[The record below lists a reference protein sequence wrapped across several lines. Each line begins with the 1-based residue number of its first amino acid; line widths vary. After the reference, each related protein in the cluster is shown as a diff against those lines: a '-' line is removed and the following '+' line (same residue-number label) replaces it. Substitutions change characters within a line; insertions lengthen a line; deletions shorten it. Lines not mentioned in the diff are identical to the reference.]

1 VRWISCRDAK
11 EKAMRLMPSALA
23 ALIAGCLTLV
33 SLERAIA
40 QNYPTHPVRIIV
52 SSAAGGPLDIVGRAV
67 AEKMAAALKQPVV
80 VEARSGAGGNI
91 AADFVSKSAPDG
103 YTLLFT
109 LSSTLTVNPHLY
121 KDLTF
126 NLKPVTVVNYST
138 QTLFVHPSVPVHNV
152 GEFVA
157 WAKKEG
163 PVSYAHGGNG
173 TSSHLVMEYFRLLAG
188 FETVGVP
195 YRGAAA
201 MVSDFLAGQF
211 KVAFGSTSGLLPQAA
226 AGKLRALAVSTSKRS
241 PLAPDVPTVAESG
254 YPGFELTTDFVLLAP
269 GATPD
274 EIVALLEREVR
285 QAIDTTE
292 FRDRFSKQDIW
303 IVASTS
309 VEAASRIKAGFD
321 LWRDVV
327 VRTGMKSE

>member
-1 VRWISCRDAK
+1 LCRHDVK
-11 EKAMRLMPSALA
+11 ENAMGLA
-23 ALIAGCLTLV
+23 RATLAPLLTACLTLA
-33 SLERAIA
+33 SA
-40 QNYPTHPVRIIV
+40 QTAAAQTYPTHPVRIIV

-67 AEKMAAALKQPVV
+67 AEKLAAALKQPVV

-121 KDLTF
+121 KDLGF
-126 NLKPVTVVNYST
+126 NLKPITVVNYST
-138 QTLFVHPSVPVHNV
+138 QTLFVHPSVPVNTV
-152 GEFVA
+152 TEFVD

-188 FETVGVP
+188 FQTVGVP

-201 MVSDFLAGQF
+201 MVADFLAGQV
-211 KVAFGSTSGLLPQAA
+211 KVSFGSTSGLLPQAA
-226 AGKLRALAVSTSKRS
+226 TGKLRALAVSTAKRS

-269 GATPD
+269 GGTPD

-285 QAIDTTE
+285 QAIDTPE

-309 VEAASRIKAGFD
+309 ADAAARIKAGFA
-321 LWRDVV
+321 LWGDVV
-327 VRTGMKSE
+327 ARTGMKGE

>member
-1 VRWISCRDAK
+1 MCSTRSAF
-11 EKAMRLMPSALA
+11 AALLAASLALA
-23 ALIAGCLTLV
+23 
-33 SLERAIA
+33 SA
-40 QNYPTHPVRIIV
+40 QTAAAQAYPTHPVRIIV

-67 AEKMAAALKQPVV
+67 AEKLAAALKQPVV

-121 KDLTF
+121 KDLGF
-126 NLKPVTVVNYST
+126 NLKPITVVNYST
-138 QTLFVHPSVPVHNV
+138 QTLFVHPSVPVNTV
-152 GEFVA
+152 TEFVD

-188 FETVGVP
+188 FQTVGVP

-201 MVSDFLAGQF
+201 MVADFLAGQV
-211 KVAFGSTSGLLPQAA
+211 KVSFGSTSGLLPQAA
-226 AGKLRALAVSTSKRS
+226 TGKLRALAVSTAKRS

-269 GATPD
+269 GGTPD

-285 QAIDTTE
+285 QAIDTPE

-309 VEAASRIKAGFD
+309 AEAAARIKAGFA
-321 LWRDVV
+321 LWGDVV
-327 VRTGMKSE
+327 ARTGMKGE

>member
-1 VRWISCRDAK
+1 
-11 EKAMRLMPSALA
+11 
-23 ALIAGCLTLV
+23 
-33 SLERAIA
+33 
-40 QNYPTHPVRIIV
+40 
-52 SSAAGGPLDIVGRAV
+52 
-67 AEKMAAALKQPVV
+67 MAAALKQPVV

-121 KDLTF
+121 KDLGF
-126 NLKPVTVVNYST
+126 NLKPITVVNYST
-138 QTLFVHPSVPVHNV
+138 QTLFVHPSVPVNTV
-152 GEFVA
+152 AEFVA
-157 WAKKEG
+157 WARKDG

-188 FETVGVP
+188 FQTVGVP

-201 MVSDFLAGQF
+201 MVADFIAGQV
-211 KVAFGSTSGLLPQAA
+211 KVSFGSTSGLLPQAA
-226 AGKLRALAVSTSKRS
+226 TGKLRALAVSTAKRS

-269 GATPD
+269 GGTPD

-285 QAIDTTE
+285 QAIDTPE
-292 FRDRFSKQDIW
+292 FRDHFSKQDIW

-309 VEAASRIKAGFD
+309 AEAAARIKAGFA
-321 LWRDVV
+321 LWGDVV
-327 VRTGMKSE
+327 ARTGMKGE

>member
-1 VRWISCRDAK
+1 
-11 EKAMRLMPSALA
+11 MRLIPAALP
-23 ALIAGCLTLV
+23 ALIAGCLTLIFSEIAV
-33 SLERAIA
+33 A
-40 QNYPTHPVRIIV
+40 QNYPTHPIRIIV

-67 AEKMAAALKQPVV
+67 AEKLTADLKQPVV

-91 AADFVSKSAPDG
+91 AADFVAKSEPDG

-121 KDLTF
+121 KGLTF
-126 NLKPVTVVNYST
+126 NLKPITVVNYST
-138 QTLFVHPSVPVHNV
+138 QTLFVHPSVPVSNV
-152 GEFVA
+152 AEFVA

-163 PVSYAHGGNG
+163 PVLYAHGGNG

-188 FETVGVP
+188 FETTPLP

-201 MVSDFLAGQF
+201 MVADFLAGEF

-269 GATPD
+269 GGTPD

-285 QAIDTTE
+285 QAISTTE

-303 IVASTS
+303 VVASTS
-309 VEAASRIKAGFD
+309 AETASRIKAGLD
-321 LWRDVV
+321 LWADVV
-327 VRTGMKSE
+327 VRTGMKGE

>member
-1 VRWISCRDAK
+1 MYVSSRAVK
-11 EKAMRLMPSALA
+11 ENAMCLARSTVA

-33 SLERAIA
+33 ASEMATA

-67 AEKMAAALKQPVV
+67 AEKMAAGLKQPVV

-109 LSSTLTVNPHLY
+109 LSSTLNVNPHLY
-121 KDLTF
+121 KDLSF
-126 NLKPVTVVNYST
+126 NLKPITVVNYST
-138 QTLFVHPSVPVHNV
+138 QTLFVHPSVPANNV
-152 GEFVA
+152 AEFVA
-157 WAKKEG
+157 WARKEG

-201 MVSDFLAGQF
+201 MVSDFIAGQF

-226 AGKLRALAVSTSKRS
+226 AGKLRALAVSTSRRS

-254 YPGFELTTDFVLLAP
+254 YPGFELTTDFILLAP
-269 GATPD
+269 GGTPD

-285 QAIDTTE
+285 QAVGTAE

-309 VEAASRIKAGFD
+309 AEAAARIKAGFD
-321 LWRDVV
+321 LWGDVV
-327 VRTGMKSE
+327 ARTGMKGE

>member
-1 VRWISCRDAK
+1 
-11 EKAMRLMPSALA
+11 MRLIPSALA
-23 ALIAGCLTLV
+23 ALIAGCLTLI
-33 SLERAIA
+33 SLEMAIA

-121 KDLTF
+121 KDLAF
-126 NLKPVTVVNYST
+126 NLKPITVVNYST

-152 GEFVA
+152 AEFVA

-285 QAIDTTE
+285 QAIDTAE

-309 VEAASRIKAGFD
+309 AQAASRIKAGFD

>member
-1 VRWISCRDAK
+1 
-11 EKAMRLMPSALA
+11 MRLMPSALA

-33 SLERAIA
+33 SLEIAIA

-91 AADFVSKSAPDG
+91 AADFVSKSTPDG

-152 GEFVA
+152 AEFVA

-285 QAIDTTE
+285 QAIDTAE

-309 VEAASRIKAGFD
+309 AQAASRIKAGFD

-327 VRTGMKSE
+327 VRTGMKGE

>member
-1 VRWISCRDAK
+1 MHLI
-11 EKAMRLMPSALA
+11 PSALA
-23 ALIAGCLTLV
+23 ALIAACLTLV
-33 SLERAIA
+33 SLEMAIA

-126 NLKPVTVVNYST
+126 NLKPITVVNYST

-152 GEFVA
+152 AEFVA

-285 QAIDTTE
+285 QAIDTAE

-309 VEAASRIKAGFD
+309 AQAASRVKAGFE

-327 VRTGMKSE
+327 VRTGMKGE

>member
-1 VRWISCRDAK
+1 
-11 EKAMRLMPSALA
+11 MRLIRSALA
-23 ALIAGCLTLV
+23 ALIAGCATV
-33 SLERAIA
+33 IFSETAIA
-40 QNYPTHPVRIIV
+40 QNYPTHPIRIIV
-52 SSAAGGPLDIVGRAV
+52 SSAAGGPLDIVARAV
-67 AEKMAAALKQPVV
+67 AEKLAAALKQPVV

-109 LSSTLTVNPHLY
+109 LSSTLNVNPHLY

-126 NLKPVTVVNYST
+126 NLKPITVVNYST

-152 GEFVA
+152 AEFVA

-201 MVSDFLAGQF
+201 MIGDFLAGQF

-269 GATPD
+269 GGTPD

-285 QAIDTTE
+285 QATDTPE
-292 FRDRFSKQDIW
+292 FRDRFAKQDIW

-309 VEAASRIKAGFD
+309 AEAASRIKAGFD
-321 LWRDVV
+321 LWGDVV
-327 VRTGMKSE
+327 ARTGMKSD